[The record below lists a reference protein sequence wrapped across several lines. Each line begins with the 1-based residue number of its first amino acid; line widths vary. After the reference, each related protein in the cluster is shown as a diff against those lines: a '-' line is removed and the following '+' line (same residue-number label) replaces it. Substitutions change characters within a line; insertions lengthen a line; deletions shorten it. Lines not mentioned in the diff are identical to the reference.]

1 MSLSLQVVR
10 TSSLIQSDTFIRKI
24 TDICNCYK
32 HELKIYSSH
41 GSNLPN
47 MMNEIEIGRRR
58 KKMVKLMHGSLKG
71 KRKNIHLS
79 GINIIF
85 CDFVR

>member
-41 GSNLPN
+41 GSC
-47 MMNEIEIGRRR
+47 
-58 KKMVKLMHGSLKG
+58 
-71 KRKNIHLS
+71 LS
-79 GINIIF
+79 GIINKIEMDRQKNRGNK
-85 CDFVR
+85 CTEV